1 MKPAWDQLGDEF
13 AGSKTVLIGD
23 VDCTV
28 EKDLCSKYGVR
39 GYPTIKYFTGN
50 PDGDAYEGGRDYAS
64 LKKFA
69 DESLGP
75 SCSNDN
81 IDLCDDEQK
90 AKLSE
95 FRAMSVEERK
105 ALIDEAKNAAE
116 KLEADFGE
124 AVKKL
129 QERYEEL
136 QKQKD
141 DVIAATNTA
150 ELRLLKTI
158 SN

>member
-1 MKPAWDQLGDEF
+1 MFHCA
-13 AGSKTVLIGD
+13 
-23 VDCTV
+23 
-28 EKDLCSKYGVR
+28 
-39 GYPTIKYFTGN
+39 
-50 PDGDAYEGGRDYAS
+50 GGRDFAS
-64 LKKFA
+64 LKTFA
-69 DESLGP
+69 EESLKP
-75 SCSNDN
+75 SCSDTR

-90 AKLSE
+90 AKLAE

-116 KLEADFGE
+116 KLETDFGE

-136 QKQKD
+136 QKEKD

-158 SN
+158 EN